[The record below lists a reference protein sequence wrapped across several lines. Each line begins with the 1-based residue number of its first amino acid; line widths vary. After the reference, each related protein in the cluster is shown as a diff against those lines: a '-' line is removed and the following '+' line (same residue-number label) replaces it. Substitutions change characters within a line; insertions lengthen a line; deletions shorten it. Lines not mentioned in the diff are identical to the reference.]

1 MKLAD
6 ALKKKSKIIYGTE
19 NVIKGAKTLVQ
30 VFVSSNYPEEMK
42 SELSKKISKV
52 DVVQVKENSEE
63 LGTLLRKPF
72 LISVIG
78 IKK

>member
-1 MKLAD
+1 MKLSD
-6 ALKKKSKIIYGTE
+6 ALKKKTKIIYGTQ
-19 NVIKGAKTLVQ
+19 NVLKNNKSLVQ
-30 VFVSSNYPEEMK
+30 VFVSSNYPSKMIEKLTK
-42 SELSKKISKV
+42 SLGKV
-52 DVVQVKENSEE
+52 VLEQVKENSEE

>member
-1 MKLAD
+1 MKLSD
-6 ALKKKSKIIYGTE
+6 ALKKKTKIIYGTQ
-19 NVIKGAKTLVQ
+19 NVLKNNKSLVQ
-30 VFVSSNYPEEMK
+30 VFVSSNYP
-42 SELSKKISKV
+42 SKMIEKLTKGLAKV
-52 DVVQVKENSEE
+52 VPEQVKENSEE

>member
-19 NVIKGAKTLVQ
+19 NVVKGSKTLVQ

-42 SELSKKISKV
+42 SELTKKLGKV
-52 DVVQVKENSEE
+52 ELEQVKENSEE

>member
-1 MKLAD
+1 MKLTD
-6 ALKKKSKIIYGTE
+6 ALKNKDKILYGTAKIIK
-19 NVIKGAKTLVQ
+19 NSKLLVK
-30 VFVSSNYPEEMK
+30 VFLSSNYPADMK
-42 SELSKKISKV
+42 ESITKKLGKV
-52 DVVQVKENSEE
+52 EIEQVKQNSEE